1 MKWLALAFLIWLSL
15 PFVPVGTTRSMR
27 FNLRGF
33 SDHAVCKIV
42 DKDFSNSTSTVY
54 QISNKTV
61 ITPPE
66 LQKIR
71 DLEQKVGRLI
81 MEIQNDSWDLTEA
94 RRKAYIENFMD
105 ELVEHANSLD
115 QMKYKPIELKEYI
128 DKHGTDS
135 AYKSM
140 NTFLKAKGFVG
151 NYKVVRIAN
160 KGLNK

>member
-1 MKWLALAFLIWLSL
+1 MKWLALALLIWWSL

-27 FNLRGF
+27 FNLRDSI
-33 SDHAVCKIV
+33 SDHAVCIN
-42 DKDFSNSTSTVY
+42 KDSSTSTVY

-61 ITPPE
+61 ITSPE
-66 LQKIR
+66 LRKIR
-71 DLEQKVGRLI
+71 DLDQKVGRLI

-105 ELVEHANSLD
+105 ALVEHANSLD
-115 QMKYKPIELKEYI
+115 QMKYKPSDLKEYI
-128 DKHGTDS
+128 DKHGADS